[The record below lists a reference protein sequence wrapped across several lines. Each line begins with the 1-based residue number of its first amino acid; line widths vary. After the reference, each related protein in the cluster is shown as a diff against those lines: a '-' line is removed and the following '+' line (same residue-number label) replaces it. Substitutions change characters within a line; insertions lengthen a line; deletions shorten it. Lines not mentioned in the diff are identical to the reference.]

1 MIKKLSVFLLALM
14 MLFLVFGAAQ
24 AEDDLPELTLDEL
37 IAWKMSTRPDHIS
50 ENMLGQVIT
59 GNLYEEYYG
68 VIAAAAETPLRAFAT
83 CDRAMFQVGLTS
95 TVTVHV
101 SGATAPYQYH
111 IQPYSRPANS
121 NDYYGSNGYY
131 SSTSTLSITPVFD
144 DQYMVEFFIAA
155 SNGDY
160 VKFCSKYET
169 VTAAS
174 LSDVNTIG
182 GKVKAV
188 IASVVKSGM
197 TDRQK
202 ALAVHEWLTHNAK
215 YDQTGTNHD
224 PDGVLLKGS
233 GVCESYARA
242 FQMFMSELGIPNV
255 YIASDSLDHAW
266 NMIYVDGG
274 WYHVDVTWDDPVVR
288 GKDIIVTGSESTKY
302 FCVTDAFMEQD
313 HTWNDYGL
321 ATPLSGTGPLYPGDE
336 PASSPDVSSVSFGS
350 NQISIQA
357 GTQKIVRFTAPSA
370 GMYLFE
376 TIGAKDTF
384 GSLYDANLNQI
395 VSNDDGGNSENFL
408 LGQLLAKDQVVYI
421 SIKYLDSTVSG
432 TETLKISRAASVS
445 MGENSVAIA
454 AGKIVYISFT
464 APADGEYVFE
474 TSGDQDTRGYLYDSK
489 YNRINYSDDDGSGT
503 NFKIIQELS
512 KNQVVLIG
520 MDYYYT
526 DVSGTETL
534 SISLYNSSAAPSAP
548 SATLTTLTG
557 RRFAALSSN
566 KPTLLFFAKAGCMN
580 CASMLRELQGYD
592 LSALN
597 VVIVEG
603 CGNSLESTKQF
614 YSQYASGITGATMGY
629 GAKNYMWSMIY
640 CVEPNWSGSVYTPVV
655 FYISADKKVVDYTFS
670 YDSSM
675 ISRIQTALGVTLQKT
690 TFSGSR
696 LVLPAG
702 TTDIQEQAFLGT
714 GAKLIEIPAGCTSI
728 ASNAFDSCSKLRV
741 ILNHSDVAI
750 TPPSG
755 VVVTDIP

>member
-1 MIKKLSVFLLALM
+1 MIKKLSVFLLALIM
-14 MLFLVFGAAQ
+14 ISLVFCVAQ

-50 ENMLGQVIT
+50 EDMLEKVIT

-83 CDRAMFQVGLTS
+83 CDRAMFQVGVTS
-95 TVTVHV
+95 TISVHP

-131 SSTSTLSITPVFD
+131 SSASTLSITPVFD

-160 VKFCSKYET
+160 VEFYSKYET

-321 ATPLSGTGPLYPGDE
+321 ATPLSGTGPLYPD
-336 PASSPDVSSVSFGS
+336 PAPV
-350 NQISIQA
+350 
-357 GTQKIVRFTAPSA
+357 T
-370 GMYLFE
+370 
-376 TIGAKDTF
+376 
-384 GSLYDANLNQI
+384 
-395 VSNDDGGNSENFL
+395 VSN
-408 LGQLLAKDQVVYI
+408 
-421 SIKYLDSTVSG
+421 
-432 TETLKISRAASVS
+432 
-445 MGENSVAIA
+445 
-454 AGKIVYISFT
+454 
-464 APADGEYVFE
+464 
-474 TSGDQDTRGYLYDSK
+474 
-489 YNRINYSDDDGSGT
+489 
-503 NFKIIQELS
+503 
-512 KNQVVLIG
+512 
-520 MDYYYT
+520 
-526 DVSGTETL
+526 
-534 SISLYNSSAAPSAP
+534 
-548 SATLTTLTG
+548 ATLTTLTG
-557 RRFAALSSN
+557 RKFSALSSSG
-566 KPTLLFFAKAGCMN
+566 KPTLLFFAKVN
-580 CASMLRELQGYD
+580 CTNTTRMLSQLSGYD

-603 CGNSLESTKQF
+603 CGNGLESTKQF

-629 GAKNYMWSMIY
+629 GAKNYMWTLIHS
-640 CVEPNWSGSVYTPVV
+640 VEPSKTTVRTPAV
-655 FYISADKKVVDYTFS
+655 FYISADKKFADYSFD
-670 YDSSM
+670 YDSNL
-675 ISRIQTALGVTLQKT
+675 IAHIQAALGVTLQKT

-696 LVLPAG
+696 AVLPAG
-702 TTDIQEQAFLGT
+702 TTTIDAQAFLGT

-741 ILNHSDVAI
+741 ILNHSNVAI